1 MIVKGKLTEKSKAGS
16 RHNLKKFHFVNGLS
30 YMCLGDTVIILFAVR
45 LNCPDYFVAILGAMV
60 YLGFILLPLGK
71 IVTAHV
77 GGARCQST
85 FWILRNISAMLVAS
99 ATFFSVSGMHEMALG
114 MILLGAF
121 LFYGFRAAGVVMFHP
136 LVGEVTDDHNRS
148 HFLGA
153 SSGINSAGCLIS
165 LGLISLILNFT
176 ESIWVLSAI
185 IAVGA
190 CMGVFASGYLRKVH
204 ETENLR
210 ESARRPILNELKQAI
225 RYPRFRRQLLA
236 GFMINVTIIMT
247 VPASILLLKRGYG
260 ISDTGALLF
269 SMAQLGAT
277 ILFSYMSGKLSAKIG
292 PRRLI
297 VFAYFAMP
305 LICLIWIFSPV
316 KFYWPLALIP
326 FVLAGGGIV
335 CMNNSLTHYFLQSI
349 PTENRV
355 AASIFIAVT
364 GGAGAGVIGM
374 VLGALLMRYTTD
386 INPGAYPLEKYR
398 LYFTAVLVLLL
409 IGIWVISRLKPLTE
423 ESRQRFPLFDYLFT
437 RIR

>member
-1 MIVKGKLTEKSKAGS
+1 MIVKGVLSEAQKAES
-16 RHNLKKFHFVNGLS
+16 RQNLKKFYFVNGLS
-30 YMCLGDTVIILFAVR
+30 YMCLGETVIILFAVR
-45 LNCPDYFVAILGAMV
+45 LNCPDYFVAILGAMM
-60 YLGFILLPLGK
+60 YFGFILLPLGK
-71 IVTAHV
+71 IVTARS

-85 FWILRNISAMLVAS
+85 FWVLRNIAALLVAS
-99 ATFFSVSGMHEMALG
+99 AAFFSVSGLNSVALG

-121 LFYGFRAAGVVMFHP
+121 LFYGFRAAGVVMFQP

-148 HFLGA
+148 HFLGV
-153 SSGINSAGCLIS
+153 SSGIFSASSLIS

-176 ESIWVLSAI
+176 QSIWALSAI

-210 ESARRPILNELKQAI
+210 ESARRPIWNELKQTLGQQ
-225 RYPRFRRQLLA
+225 RFRRQLLT
-236 GFMINVTIIMT
+236 GFMINITVITTI
-247 VPASILLLKRGYG
+247 PASILLLKRGYG

-277 ILFSYMSGKLSAKIG
+277 ILFSYLSSRFSAKIG

-297 VFAYFAMP
+297 FLAYFAMP
-305 LICLIWIFSPV
+305 LICLVWIFSPT
-316 KFYWPLALIP
+316 KFCWPLALLP

-349 PTENRV
+349 PAKNRV

-364 GGAGAGVIGM
+364 GGAGAGIVGM
-374 VLGALLMRYTTD
+374 VVGALLMRYTAD
-386 INPGAYPLEKYR
+386 INPGANPLEKYR
-398 LYFTAVLVLLL
+398 LYFTAVLIILL
-409 IGIWVISRLKPLTE
+409 IGLWVISYLKPLPE
-423 ESRQRFPLFDYLFT
+423 EARQRVPLLDYLFT
-437 RIR
+437 RIK